1 MIKTPEYNTRFY
13 GKFRCIIWTILRFFT
28 FKGKA
33 SQPSTEFRLNKDT
46 SETSKDKSKKND
58 SKSGTSSPSRQ
69 NSNKNDQN
77 QSMTDVQNKN
87 YDTVTSVNDIE
98 QDDYNNYYDEEKKSK
113 QQLYPLNRLTNTTL
127 PTTAYERTLT
137 NIVEVPSKNITRNNS
152 ASDVEALA
160 NSKV

>member
-1 MIKTPEYNTRFY
+1 
-13 GKFRCIIWTILRFFT
+13 
-28 FKGKA
+28 
-33 SQPSTEFRLNKDT
+33 
-46 SETSKDKSKKND
+46 
-58 SKSGTSSPSRQ
+58 
-69 NSNKNDQN
+69 
-77 QSMTDVQNKN
+77 MTDVQNKN